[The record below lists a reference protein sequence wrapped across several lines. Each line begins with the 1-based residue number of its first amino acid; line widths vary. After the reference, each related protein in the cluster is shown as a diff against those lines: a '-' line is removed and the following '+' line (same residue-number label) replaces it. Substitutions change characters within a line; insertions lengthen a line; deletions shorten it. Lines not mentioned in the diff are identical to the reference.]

1 MGIKASR
8 LRGCRCNHFSL
19 HMGFYKPA
27 RTIPPRG
34 MRGRTEACTRE
45 VCPEGLRRSPDPPPS
60 YEFLK
65 AFTLLVLLAVY
76 ILFTVTFMASL
87 LSGGRVVVSVDRYGE
102 GRVEAA
108 FLLCFLP
115 LAAYVVCREVWGVL
129 TKHKSGRI

>member
-1 MGIKASR
+1 
-8 LRGCRCNHFSL
+8 
-19 HMGFYKPA
+19 
-27 RTIPPRG
+27 
-34 MRGRTEACTRE
+34 MRGRTEASVACTRE
-45 VCPEGLRRSPDPPPS
+45 VRPEGLRRPPDPPS
-60 YEFLK
+60 IYEFFK
-65 AFTLLVLLAVY
+65 AFVLLMLLAVY

-87 LSGGRVVVSVDRYGE
+87 VSGGRVVVSVDRYGE